1 MFSRFFKQDEFSQ
14 GAGLGL
20 SICQGI
26 VQNLG
31 GRIELSSKLGKGSR
45 FSVVLPV
52 YKGGIVEREADV
64 LPTLD
69 GILILF
75 LFLLD
80 FCGFTSL
87 GYNDDNSIASFRP
100 PYGSV

>member
-1 MFSRFFKQDEFSQ
+1 M
-14 GAGLGL
+14 
-20 SICQGI
+20 
-26 VQNLG
+26 
-31 GRIELSSKLGKGSR
+31 
-45 FSVVLPV
+45 
-52 YKGGIVEREADV
+52 EREADV

-100 PYGSV
+100 PYGCV